1 MTIQSSD
8 GRDWTMVQ
16 WPSIQVCEIPGV
28 DRFKGKGHKK
38 SKGAQLCWP
47 TTPNIV
53 GCYMMCPFAYPVAC
67 CCVFLGV
74 GAQSLKP
81 VKRLAL
87 CNQTQHCWELLSP
100 FACSLILTGLAL
112 MNSLSIIL
120 RNYELGCI
128 AIPMDNGAKPIFDR
142 HTDLSAGF
150 RESSV
155 SVFSSVFWWWCSR
168 IFILRVVS
176 IYARA
181 W

>member
-38 SKGAQLCWP
+38 SKGAQLCLP

-87 CNQTQHCWELLSP
+87 YKQTQHCWELLSP

-128 AIPMDNGAKPIFDR
+128 AIPMDNGAKPFFDR

-168 IFILRVVS
+168 VFILRVVS